1 MLPVLHFDCFE
12 VDLRTEEVRKEQR
25 RIRLP
30 RQSFRI
36 LKRLL
41 QRPGE
46 IVAREELAQ
55 DLWPAH
61 TFVDFDH
68 GLNAAV
74 NRLRKALNDSA
85 AVPIYIETLPRR
97 GYRFIGSLR
106 TNGLP
111 EETTYENDTTIKV
124 VKDAVKSRRTLLG
137 RFLRQFLPHMRGL

>member
-1 MLPVLHFDCFE
+1 MPPVFHFDCFE

-25 RIRLP
+25 RIRLA

-46 IVAREELAQ
+46 IVGREELFQ
-55 DLWPAH
+55 DLWPED

-85 AVPIYIETLPRR
+85 AVPTYIETLPRR
-97 GYRFIGSLR
+97 GYRFIGSLQK
-106 TNGLP
+106 NGIS
-111 EETTYENDTTIKV
+111 EETAHDNDTTIKV
-124 VKDAVKSRRTLLG
+124 VNDAVKLRRTLLQ
-137 RFLRQFLPHMRGL
+137 RLLRQFLPNVRGL

>member
-1 MLPVLHFDCFE
+1 MPPVFHFDCFE
-12 VDLRTEEVRKEQR
+12 VDLRTEEVRKEKR

-46 IVAREELAQ
+46 IVGREELFQ
-55 DLWPAH
+55 DLWPAD

-85 AVPIYIETLPRR
+85 AIPTYIETLPRR
-97 GYRFIGSLR
+97 GYRFIGHLR
-106 TNGLP
+106 KNGISG
-111 EETTYENDTTIKV
+111 ETTYENTATLNV
-124 VKDAVKSRRTLLG
+124 VNDMVRSRRTLLQ
-137 RFLRQFLPHMRGL
+137 RLLRQFLPNMRDL